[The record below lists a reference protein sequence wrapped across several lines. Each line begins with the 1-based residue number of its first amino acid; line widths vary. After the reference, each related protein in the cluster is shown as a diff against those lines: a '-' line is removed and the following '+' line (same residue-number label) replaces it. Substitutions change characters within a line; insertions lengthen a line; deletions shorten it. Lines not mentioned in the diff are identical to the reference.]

1 MGGTDDSQENLLF
14 LKGGWRR
21 EGMQRVGFA
30 LFPVLLSSEVTGLV
44 PLQYHEE
51 LISETTA

>member
-21 EGMQRVGFA
+21 EGMQRAGFA
-30 LFPVLLSSEVTGLV
+30 LFPVLLSSEVTSLV
-44 PLQYHEE
+44 SLQYHEE

>member
-1 MGGTDDSQENLLF
+1 
-14 LKGGWRR
+14 
-21 EGMQRVGFA
+21 MQRVGFA